1 MTRFLLVAIAAL
13 SLAACRQD
21 AAADIPA
28 PAKLTADALGHY
40 CQMLVADHAG
50 PKSQIFL
57 KGVKTPLWFGQVSD
71 AIAYLHNPERD
82 GEIVAFYVTDTAR
95 AESWAVPGEK
105 AWTDGNKAVYVLDS
119 NRKGGMGMPEAVPF
133 ASRAD
138 AEAFLKDA
146 GGRIA
151 ALSEVPE
158 GYVRPE
164 IGNGAAMPGM
174 QDMPGMSAMPA
185 GAAAGAMNAKETN

>member
-1 MTRFLLVAIAAL
+1 MMRFLLVAIAAL

-28 PAKLTADALGHY
+28 PAKLTADAVGHY

-71 AIAYLHNPERD
+71 AIAYLHDPERD
-82 GEIVAFYVTDTAR
+82 GEIVAFYVSDTAR

-138 AEAFLKDA
+138 AEAYVKDA
-146 GGRIA
+146 GGQIV
-151 ALSEVPE
+151 ALAEVPE
-158 GYVRPE
+158 SYVRPV
-164 IGNGAAMPGM
+164 IGNGVATPAMQG
-174 QDMPGMSAMPA
+174 MPA
-185 GAAAGAMNAKETN
+185 MAAGSAGAVGKETN